1 MANVIDERMHNSLL
15 AVANLL
21 LDDDQY
27 RCPSDDSVFKFRIC
41 ICSIIELNFKL
52 TYIDIDNK
60 EVYGVLV
67 LLKIID
73 GTSTNKAKQIFAS
86 FATYMGHTTDFV
98 EYVEETILDFV
109 ESAEVGIQ

>member
-27 RCPSDDSVFKFRIC
+27 RCPSDDTIFKFHIGP
-41 ICSIIELNFKL
+41 CSIVELNFKI
-52 TYIDIDNK
+52 TSINIDNK

-67 LLKIID
+67 LLQTID
-73 GTSTNKAKQIFAS
+73 ATSTKKSKQIFAS

-109 ESAEVGIQ
+109 ESEN

>member
-1 MANVIDERMHNSLL
+1 MANIIDERMHNSLL
-15 AVANLL
+15 AVASLL

-27 RCPSDDSVFKFRIC
+27 RCPSDDTVFKFHIGP
-41 ICSIIELNFKL
+41 CSIIELNFKL

-67 LLKIID
+67 SLKTID
-73 GTSTNKAKQIFAS
+73 DTSTKKAKQIFAS

-109 ESAEVGIQ
+109 EK